1 MFPQKCVAS
10 SHLLYTPARRKGAM
24 LQSPCPSV
32 CLSIRSHFRNR
43 YLSFY
48 WKKWFYIWYMALA
61 WWLVPCLPFPGL
73 PQFYFLFTV
82 RLTNERVGVFLAR
95 RSVHHLVLICIWS
108 VSLPL
113 RLSTIILWAS
123 ILLQLM
129 WGSIMWAS
137 LVTWC
142 PSSVNFLHF
151 DLFKN
156 HWTKMDQTQIWLLEW
171 SSSKIESGDL
181 AWHLK
186 WPWPLCL
193 LVESLDTCR
202 ILVSVLARIWK

>member
-1 MFPQKCVAS
+1 MREKWRQDRETSNNFIETCFCKNVLF
-10 SHLLYTPARRKGAM
+10 LL
-24 LQSPCPSV
+24 
-32 CLSIRSHFRNR
+32 IF
-43 YLSFY
+43 F
-48 WKKWFYIWYMALA
+48 
-61 WWLVPCLPFPGL
+61 
-73 PQFYFLFTV
+73 
-82 RLTNERVGVFLAR
+82 
-95 RSVHHLVLICIWS
+95 LICIWS

-113 RLSTIILWAS
+113 RLSTIVLWAS

-151 DLFKN
+151 DLLKN
-156 HWTKMDQTQIWLLEW
+156 HWAKMDQTQMWLLEW